1 MTAIITIT
9 DTYIGDD
16 RIESDCGESSL
27 LIHMCTRLFSLA
39 LLLSAHC
46 EPGDADD
53 NVEPPLLGTGV
64 LERPH
69 AVAVDVPEGARGRV
83 HAALAHIDGIV
94 ACHRGLVDDALL
106 HDRAVDGEPVR
117 GRRGGFFG
125 AGSADEGLQN
135 SVLKIDGE
143 VSTALG

>member
-1 MTAIITIT
+1 
-9 DTYIGDD
+9 
-16 RIESDCGESSL
+16 
-27 LIHMCTRLFSLA
+27 MCTRLFFFELDSLS
-39 LLLSAHC
+39 LLHRAGLSAHR

-53 NVEPPLLGTGV
+53 DVEPPLLGAGV

-83 HAALAHIDGIV
+83 HAALAHITSIV
-94 ACHRGLVDDALL
+94 ACHCGLVDDALL

-117 GRRGGFFG
+117 GRRGGIFG

-135 SVLKIDGE
+135 SVLTLTSMLVSMALGQLSAGA
-143 VSTALG
+143 STANIQ